1 MENASKALI
10 IVAGVFIGLL
20 LLSVMIYV
28 FRQGARVNETFDQ
41 KQITNQLELYNS
53 RFEEFAKDNNNIIDA
68 ISLANLA
75 YDTNVLCD
83 YDPTLTVEVEIVVGG
98 DTFKILLPGNHNPS
112 ARNIIFDNSGN
123 EMSIYDLANL
133 SLKDLT
139 VTSVPQK
146 TGVYSL
152 ADIPHE
158 DWVTIDVDLENDK
171 LSTTKLKSNKT
182 IYKYLFGV
190 INSRPIEY
198 HQSNRKVSKVT
209 LVAYCN
215 PKWKD

>member
-10 IVAGVFIGLL
+10 IVGGVFIGII
-20 LLSVMIYV
+20 LLSVMIYI
-28 FRQGARVNETFDQ
+28 FRQGSKVNENYDQ

-53 RFEEFAKDNNNIIDA
+53 RFEKFAKEDNNIIDV

-75 YDTNVLCD
+75 YDTNILCD
-83 YDPTLTVEVEIVVGG
+83 YDPTLTVEVEIIVGG
-98 DTFKILLPGNHNPS
+98 DTFKIPKDNKLS
-112 ARNIIFDNSGN
+112 ARNIILNDSNQ
-123 EMSIYDLANL
+123 EISIYDLANL

-146 TGVYSL
+146 TGLYSL
-152 ADIPHE
+152 AYIPHE

-171 LSTTKLKSNKT
+171 LSTTKLKAEKT

-190 INSRPIEY
+190 IRAKPMEY
-198 HQSNRKVSKVT
+198 YHSNGKVSKLI

-215 PKWKD
+215 PKWKDE